1 MLFVTGSPP
10 IYDDST
16 LTTKLLGG
24 FKLRVG
30 AARTLVGV
38 GPGRTSC
45 GPAPTHS
52 DSVCAMTQPVDGF
65 DVRPFVEQALAA
77 ATTAPAATLAIELE
91 AYALEQPAYNIS
103 RAVQAVLVLR
113 YSPEGVAPDVVFG
126 TNAGADSGWLAL
138 AADAVYNPGAN
149 KDSAGVRSNTMRV
162 AGPNRR
168 PVSDLAT

>member
-45 GPAPTHS
+45 GPIPAQVEDVEIVGSQARETLLKIRHKS
-52 DSVCAMTQPVDGF
+52 STQS
-65 DVRPFVEQALAA
+65 
-77 ATTAPAATLAIELE
+77 
-91 AYALEQPAYNIS
+91 QP
-103 RAVQAVLVLR
+103 
-113 YSPEGVAPDVVFG
+113 
-126 TNAGADSGWLAL
+126 
-138 AADAVYNPGAN
+138 
-149 KDSAGVRSNTMRV
+149 
-162 AGPNRR
+162 
-168 PVSDLAT
+168 